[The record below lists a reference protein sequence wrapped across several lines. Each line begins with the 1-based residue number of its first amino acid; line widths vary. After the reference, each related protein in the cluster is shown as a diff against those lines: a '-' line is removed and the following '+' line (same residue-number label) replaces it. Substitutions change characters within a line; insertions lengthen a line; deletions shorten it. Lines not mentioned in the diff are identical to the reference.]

1 MNPYNIYHDI
11 ATRTNGDLYV
21 GVVGPVR
28 VGKST
33 FITKFTEQFILPN
46 ISSENMRACALDELP
61 QSADGST
68 IMTTQPKFVPAEAVR
83 VDLGNNILAN
93 VRLIDCVGY
102 LVTGAQGHLED
113 GKVRMVKTP
122 WSDEPMSFEKSAEIG
137 TKKVVTEHSTV
148 AVLMTSDG
156 SFGEIE
162 CQNFAP
168 AVDKLVYELKQHN
181 KPFVIVVNS
190 AHPKQASTQ
199 ELVASFEQKYN
210 VSAVAINVS
219 KLNQNDVL
227 TIFDKILQ
235 EFPFVGIEL
244 NMPQWLTALPFED
257 SIIAEIAE
265 EMTKAGKD
273 VIKIG
278 DFDKGA
284 VLFENSEHFE
294 PIVLSNIE
302 MGEGK
307 IMYTLVPKEGLFYTV
322 LSSQCGMAINNDF
335 ELIAKIKSLA
345 NASLQYDKLKSALD
359 SVAETGYGVVQPT
372 VDELQL
378 DEPQVVRQGGNR
390 WGVKIRATAPSLHI
404 MRVDLETEISPIVG
418 SQEQSENLVQF
429 LNSETVNNP
438 EGMWQTN
445 MFGKTVH
452 QLMSEGISTKISA
465 MPLDAQKKMRKA
477 LTRIVNEGKGGII
490 CILL

>member
-46 ISSENMRACALDELP
+46 ISSENLRACALDELP

-83 VDLGNNILAN
+83 VELGNNISAN

-102 LVTGAQGHLED
+102 LVNGAKGHLED
-113 GKVRMVKTP
+113 GKARMVKTP
-122 WSDEPMSFEKSAEIG
+122 WAPEPMTFERSAEIG

-148 AVLMTSDG
+148 AILLTSDG

-162 CQNFAP
+162 KENFTP
-168 AVDKLVYELKQHN
+168 AVERIVYELRQHS

-190 AHPKQASTQ
+190 ATPEAKSTK

-210 VSAVAINVS
+210 VSALAVNVVQ
-219 KLNQNDVL
+219 LNQNDVL
-227 TIFDKILQ
+227 SIFDKILQ
-235 EFPFVGIEL
+235 EFPFVGIEFNL
-244 NMPQWLTALPFED
+244 PNWLTALPFSDE
-257 SIIAEIAE
+257 IIAEIAE
-265 EMTKAGKD
+265 EITRVGEN
-273 VIKIG
+273 VLKIG

-284 VLFENSEHFE
+284 VLFENSDHFE
-294 PIVLSNIE
+294 PIVLSSIE
-302 MGEGK
+302 MGNGK
-307 IMYTLVPKEGLFYTV
+307 ITYDLKPKEDLFYTV
-322 LSSQCGMAINNDF
+322 LSSQCGLSINSDF
-335 ELIAKIKSLA
+335 ELISKIKALASAKI
-345 NASLQYDKLKSALD
+345 QYDKLKSALD
-359 SVAETGYGVVQPT
+359 SVAETGYGVVEPS
-372 VDELQL
+372 VEELSL

-404 MRVDLETEISPIVG
+404 MRVDLETEINPIVG
-418 SQEQSENLVQF
+418 SEEQSKDLVEF
-429 LNSETVNNP
+429 LNTEANVNP
-438 EGMWQTN
+438 AGVWQTN
-445 MFGKTVH
+445 MFGKTMH
-452 QLMSEGISTKISA
+452 QLMTEGIAGKISA
-465 MPLDAQKKMRKA
+465 MPVEAQKKMRKA
-477 LTRIVNEGKGGII
+477 LTRIVNEGRGGVI